1 MPAAYLQDDDDD
13 EDVSLNIDGLDA
25 LTDDELADLLAG
37 RNSSGYTEEELLRK
51 VKKKREQKKRERTR
65 RPLSL
70 SFSLTH
76 TFSPQFQLQLIP
88 TRSEG
93 ARRPSEPPSRPSSA
107 TRC

>member
-51 VKKKREQKKRERTR
+51 VKKKKESRKREKEQDDR
-65 RPLSL
+65 SL
-70 SFSLTH
+70 SPFLSH
-76 TFSPQFQLQLIP
+76 TPF
-88 TRSEG
+88 
-93 ARRPSEPPSRPSSA
+93 PPNSNSN
-107 TRC
+107 